1 MNGSNHTRTCTITGT
16 LTVLLANIHSA
27 DLAKTALLAAIGAL
41 TSFLV
46 SQLLKKVAKLMQK
59 KPRDQ

>member
-1 MNGSNHTRTCTITGT
+1 

-46 SQLLKKVAKLMQK
+46 SQLLKKLATLMRK